1 MISLWIRSTGALIM
15 PEGWVWY
22 LKIEMAF
29 FFFLKV
35 HFIKF
40 YFSELKQNLITAWW
54 GPEPIWSNSI
64 PQGILYSLFRIIL
77 IYLTCSFTSDLKTQ
91 ICMCTHT
98 HSFQESLTQYCIFF
112 WVSVS
117 LPLYKVLVLRGKKKK
132 KFYTL
137 IFFFFFIS
145 QLTLSA
151 SVIIGGVHVESWAVT
166 LKLE

>member
-15 PEGWVWY
+15 PEGWVRY
-22 LKIEMAF
+22 LKIEMA

-54 GPEPIWSNSI
+54 GPEPMWSNSI
-64 PQGILYSLFRIIL
+64 PQGLLYSLFCIIL
-77 IYLTCSFTSDLKTQ
+77 IYPTCSFTSDLKTQ

-98 HSFQESLTQYCIFF
+98 HSFQESLTQYCIF
-112 WVSVS
+112 WVSVC

-132 KFYTL
+132 KKSTHW
-137 IFFFFFIS
+137 FFFFS

-151 SVIIGGVHVESWAVT
+151 SVIIGGMLVESWAVT